1 MESKTF
7 KGIALVLI
15 VTLISPNAVRAAEV
29 PIEPTIAPLSCGQPA
44 PWPGVL
50 LNPAAVGSIKFDYD
64 HEKEKID
71 AIVQK
76 AVADVNAQK
85 NGEIDILKASLKSDL
100 TQKEAALE
108 EKQGHIT
115 LLETEN
121 KKLRD
126 EVANAPSRGTWFGL
140 GFAGGIA
147 FTVLTAFAIGQVVK

>member
-1 MESKTF
+1 MESKTL
-7 KGIALVLI
+7 KAIALVLI
-15 VTLISPNAVRAAEV
+15 TSLISPSIVSAAEV
-29 PIEPTIAPLSCGQPA
+29 PVEPTIAPLSYGQPA

-50 LNPAAVGSIKFDYD
+50 LNPAAVGTIKFDYE

-76 AVADVNAQK
+76 AVADVNTQK
-85 NGEIDILKASLKSDL
+85 NCEIDLLKSSIKSDL
-100 TQKEAALE
+100 AQKDASLE
-108 EKQGHIT
+108 EKQGHID
-115 LLETEN
+115 LLEKEN
-121 KKLRD
+121 KNLRD